1 MICSIIYDIILSQN
15 YIPQVSQLHLPSCLL
30 HGASVGGVAA
40 WRIPCREKGYT
51 RDIRPRQFLGCFMC
65 DWKRY
70 DILWSPWWTSLSFA
84 SAIARSSLLPFWE
97 VSKASKPGFMV
108 YHIFFLVCRGFPSKP
123 PTNPGSSRSR
133 SPGPSGTDHRQSRH
147 HCTPAVCVRKRPT
160 CSPNPSLDSGTSWL
174 DSWWLLAWAGC
185 DMGGFGAAAVLGLT
199 HNSHH
204 HAVRLSSLS
213 ALAIFFELRH
223 LLMWPGNSPESSYV
237 PTKLAKV
244 PTRHRNRSGRTGASN
259 IHESWVIQ
267 LVISSFNK

>member
-1 MICSIIYDIILSQN
+1 
-15 YIPQVSQLHLPSCLL
+15 
-30 HGASVGGVAA
+30 
-40 WRIPCREKGYT
+40 
-51 RDIRPRQFLGCFMC
+51 MC

-97 VSKASKPGFMV
+97 VSKASKLGFMV

-147 HCTPAVCVRKRPT
+147 HCTPAVCSKKANLFSKSFSRQRDLIT
-160 CSPNPSLDSGTSWL
+160 
-174 DSWWLLAWAGC
+174 AGC
-185 DMGGFGAAAVLGLT
+185 WLGLVVTWDWGFGAAAVLGLT

-204 HAVRLSSLS
+204 HAVRLSSLA

-223 LLMWPGNSPESSYV
+223 LLMWPGNSPESSCV
-237 PTKLAKV
+237 PTKMAKV
-244 PTRHRNRSGRTGASN
+244 PTRHRTRSGRTGASN

>member
-1 MICSIIYDIILSQN
+1 MIDLYIYIYYILSQN

-97 VSKASKPGFMV
+97 VSKASKLGFMV

-160 CSPNPSLDSGTSWL
+160 CSPNPSLDSGTS
-174 DSWWLLAWAGC
+174 SLLAAG
-185 DMGGFGAAAVLGLT
+185 LGWLW
-199 HNSHH
+199 HGIGD
-204 HAVRLSSLS
+204 L
-213 ALAIFFELRH
+213 ELRQSWDWH
-223 LLMWPGNSPESSYV
+223 IIHITMQFGFLL
-237 PTKLAKV
+237 LL
-244 PTRHRNRSGRTGASN
+244 H
-259 IHESWVIQ
+259 
-267 LVISSFNK
+267 